1 MATIAVDKTDW
12 LMRLIAPT
20 SNEVKLSLINRLSES
35 LVKRPSK
42 RKVDMSFFDGLTG
55 AWIDGTPA
63 EEEVE
68 RIRDARTTGCTRQLA
83 DFR

>member
-20 SNEVKLSLINRLSES
+20 SNKVKLSIISRLSES

-42 RKVDMSFFDGLTG
+42 KKVDMSFFDGLTG
-55 AWIDGTPA
+55 AWADETPA
-63 EEEVE
+63 EEEVK
-68 RIRDARTTGCTRQLA
+68 RIREARTTGCTRQLA
-83 DFR
+83 DF

>member
-20 SNEVKLSLINRLSES
+20 SNEVKLSLINQLSES

-42 RKVDMSFFDGLTG
+42 RKVDMSFF
-55 AWIDGTPA
+55 
-63 EEEVE
+63 
-68 RIRDARTTGCTRQLA
+68 
-83 DFR
+83 